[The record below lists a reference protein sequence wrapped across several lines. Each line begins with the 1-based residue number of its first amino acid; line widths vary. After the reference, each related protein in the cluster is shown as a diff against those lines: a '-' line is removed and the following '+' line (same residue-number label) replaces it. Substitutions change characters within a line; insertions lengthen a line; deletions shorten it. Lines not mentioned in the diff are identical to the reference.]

1 MDQDR
6 GMFGKLAPRTAAWL
20 AWGLFCLTVVA
31 GIAGAALRISN
42 SPVLGNDPT
51 LPIVILLVPL
61 FAIVGALIASR
72 RPEHPLGW
80 IFCALSVLFCLE
92 FFAEQYA
99 DRGIL
104 MAPGSLPAVLAVA
117 WVQSWMLW
125 VFWPAGIALFLILF
139 PTGRPPSS
147 RWRPVVWLAIVFAG
161 TMVLVSV
168 LHPGPLSDPMRSKGY
183 ISYNF
188 RFLNPTGIPGS
199 ERFLLIPDTLAR
211 MGSYFLIVAAAVG
224 LIIRLRRSTGE
235 ERQQLKWIAYLGSA
249 ILLDII
255 AFIALDSSGQHGLAD
270 VAFTAL
276 IVLILVGI
284 PAAAGIAI
292 LKYRLYDIDIV
303 INKTLLFGAMAA
315 FITLVYVAIV
325 VGIGDL
331 VGQGSKPNLGLS
343 ILATALVAVAFQPVR
358 ERVQRVANRLVYGK
372 RATPYEVL
380 SEFSDRIASTY
391 SDEEVLPRLAQT
403 IAESTGAAQA
413 VIWAKEGTENTTL
426 ASWPQPNGSPIHSPE
441 VTGAFTSSDRIVPV
455 QHQGEVLGALSIR
468 KARGETVTPVDT
480 KLLADLAS
488 SAGVVLRNLRLTRE
502 LRARLAEISLQTTEL
517 QASSARIIAA
527 QDSTRRRLERNIHD
541 GAQQHLVAIAVKL
554 RLAAT
559 LAKRDPVRATRLL
572 DELEVETHQALET
585 LHALARGIYPPILR
599 ELGLESAIRAQ
610 GATFSLPVEVSS
622 TGATRYPSEVEG
634 AVYFCCLEALQ
645 NVAKHARATKV
656 RIRLENLGGELSFS
670 VDDDGIGFDPSRVR
684 HGSGLQNI
692 ADRLAA
698 LGGHLAVTTG
708 SNGGTSMQ
716 GRAPVRNLEPVV

>member
-1 MDQDR
+1 
-6 GMFGKLAPRTAAWL
+6 
-20 AWGLFCLTVVA
+20 
-31 GIAGAALRISN
+31 
-42 SPVLGNDPT
+42 
-51 LPIVILLVPL
+51 
-61 FAIVGALIASR
+61 
-72 RPEHPLGW
+72 
-80 IFCALSVLFCLE
+80 
-92 FFAEQYA
+92 
-99 DRGIL
+99 
-104 MAPGSLPAVLAVA
+104 
-117 WVQSWMLW
+117 
-125 VFWPAGIALFLILF
+125 
-139 PTGRPPSS
+139 
-147 RWRPVVWLAIVFAG
+147 
-161 TMVLVSV
+161 
-168 LHPGPLSDPMRSKGY
+168 
-183 ISYNF
+183 
-188 RFLNPTGIPGS
+188 
-199 ERFLLIPDTLAR
+199 
-211 MGSYFLIVAAAVG
+211 
-224 LIIRLRRSTGE
+224 
-235 ERQQLKWIAYLGSA
+235 
-249 ILLDII
+249 
-255 AFIALDSSGQHGLAD
+255 
-270 VAFTAL
+270 
-276 IVLILVGI
+276 
-284 PAAAGIAI
+284 
-292 LKYRLYDIDIV
+292 
-303 INKTLLFGAMAA
+303 
-315 FITLVYVAIV
+315 
-325 VGIGDL
+325 
-331 VGQGSKPNLGLS
+331 
-343 ILATALVAVAFQPVR
+343 
-358 ERVQRVANRLVYGK
+358 
-372 RATPYEVL
+372 
-380 SEFSDRIASTY
+380 
-391 SDEEVLPRLAQT
+391 
-403 IAESTGAAQA
+403 
-413 VIWAKEGTENTTL
+413 
-426 ASWPQPNGSPIHSPE
+426 
-441 VTGAFTSSDRIVPV
+441 
-455 QHQGEVLGALSIR
+455 
-468 KARGETVTPVDT
+468 
-480 KLLADLAS
+480 LLADLAS